1 MSKII
6 KQRERGSLIVVS
18 GPSGCG
24 KGTVIQEF
32 LKNNKDAWLSISCTS
47 RDPRPGD
54 VPNESYFFFS
64 RDEFLEKIDRE
75 EFLEY
80 AEYNGNYYGTSIDSI
95 LDNCVID
102 LEPNGLKA
110 FEEKIGDKI
119 YSIFL
124 DVSDEERLRRG
135 IARGDDPEVIKSR
148 IEEEKELFT
157 DKVKLSVDFLIRDL
171 KREEVDMVIENN
183 IDVLFTK

>member
-1 MSKII
+1 MV
-6 KQRERGSLIVVS
+6 IVVLGGTCS
-18 GPSGCG
+18 GKTEFALACEKFGFP
-24 KGTVIQEF
+24 KVITNTTRARRVDDNENSYHFLTKEEF
-32 LKNNKDAWLSISCTS
+32 MQ
-47 RDPRPGD
+47 
-54 VPNESYFFFS
+54 
-64 RDEFLEKIDRE
+64 KIDNGE
-75 EFLEY
+75 MLEY
-80 AEYNGNYYGTSIDSI
+80 AEYNGNLYGTSIDS
-95 LDNCVID
+95 LSKNCVIV

-148 IEEEKELFT
+148 IKEEKELFT

-171 KREEVDMVIENN
+171 KREEIDMVIENN
-183 IDVLFTK
+183 IDILFTK

>member
-1 MSKII
+1 MV
-6 KQRERGSLIVVS
+6 IVVLGGTCS
-18 GPSGCG
+18 GKTEFALACEKFGFP
-24 KGTVIQEF
+24 KVITNTTRARRVDDNENSYHFLTKEEF
-32 LKNNKDAWLSISCTS
+32 MQ
-47 RDPRPGD
+47 
-54 VPNESYFFFS
+54 
-64 RDEFLEKIDRE
+64 KIDNGE
-75 EFLEY
+75 MLEY
-80 AEYNGNYYGTSIDSI
+80 AEYNGNLYGTSIDS
-95 LDNCVID
+95 LSKNCVIV

-157 DKVKLSVDFLIRDL
+157 DNVKLSVDFLIRDL

>member
-1 MSKII
+1 MV
-6 KQRERGSLIVVS
+6 IVVLGGTCS
-18 GPSGCG
+18 GKTEFALACEKFGFP
-24 KGTVIQEF
+24 KVITNTTRARRVDDNENSYHFLTKEEF
-32 LKNNKDAWLSISCTS
+32 MQ
-47 RDPRPGD
+47 
-54 VPNESYFFFS
+54 
-64 RDEFLEKIDRE
+64 KIDNGE
-75 EFLEY
+75 MLEY

-95 LDNCVID
+95 LDNCVIV

-135 IARGDDPEVIKSR
+135 IACGDDPEVIKSR

>member
-1 MSKII
+1 MII
-6 KQRERGSLIVVS
+6 TNTTRARRVDDNENSYHFLTKE
-18 GPSGCG
+18 
-24 KGTVIQEF
+24 EF
-32 LKNNKDAWLSISCTS
+32 MQ
-47 RDPRPGD
+47 
-54 VPNESYFFFS
+54 
-64 RDEFLEKIDRE
+64 KIDNGE
-75 EFLEY
+75 MLEY
-80 AEYNGNYYGTSIDSI
+80 AEYNGNDYGTSIDSI
-95 LDNCVID
+95 LDNCVIV

-110 FEEKIGDKI
+110 FEEKIGDKV

>member
-1 MSKII
+1 MV
-6 KQRERGSLIVVS
+6 IVVLGGTCS
-18 GPSGCG
+18 GKTEFALACEKFGFP
-24 KGTVIQEF
+24 KVITNTTRARRVDDNENSYHFLTKEEF
-32 LKNNKDAWLSISCTS
+32 MQ
-47 RDPRPGD
+47 
-54 VPNESYFFFS
+54 
-64 RDEFLEKIDRE
+64 KIDNGE
-75 EFLEY
+75 MLEY

-95 LDNCVID
+95 LDNCVIV

-119 YSIFL
+119 YCIFL
-124 DVSDEERLRRG
+124 DVSDDERLRRG

>member
-1 MSKII
+1 MV
-6 KQRERGSLIVVS
+6 IVVLGGTCS
-18 GPSGCG
+18 GKTEFALACEKFGFP
-24 KGTVIQEF
+24 KVITNTTRARRVDDNENSYHFLTKEEF
-32 LKNNKDAWLSISCTS
+32 MQ
-47 RDPRPGD
+47 
-54 VPNESYFFFS
+54 
-64 RDEFLEKIDRE
+64 KIDNGE
-75 EFLEY
+75 MLEY

-95 LDNCVID
+95 LDNCVIV

-157 DKVKLSVDFLIRDL
+157 DNVKLSVDFLIRDL

>member
-1 MSKII
+1 MV
-6 KQRERGSLIVVS
+6 IVVLGGTCS
-18 GPSGCG
+18 GKTEFALACEKFGFP
-24 KGTVIQEF
+24 KVITNTTRARRVDDNENSYHFLTKEEF
-32 LKNNKDAWLSISCTS
+32 MQ
-47 RDPRPGD
+47 
-54 VPNESYFFFS
+54 
-64 RDEFLEKIDRE
+64 KIDNGE
-75 EFLEY
+75 MLEY

-95 LDNCVID
+95 LDNCVIV

-124 DVSDEERLRRG
+124 DVSEEERLRRG

>member
-1 MSKII
+1 MRSF
-6 KQRERGSLIVVS
+6 ERIM
-18 GPSGCG
+18 
-24 KGTVIQEF
+24 
-32 LKNNKDAWLSISCTS
+32 
-47 RDPRPGD
+47 GD
-54 VPNESYFFFS
+54 
-64 RDEFLEKIDRE
+64 R
-75 EFLEY
+75 
-80 AEYNGNYYGTSIDSI
+80 
-95 LDNCVID
+95 
-102 LEPNGLKA
+102 
-110 FEEKIGDKI
+110 I

-183 IDVLFTK
+183 IDILFTK